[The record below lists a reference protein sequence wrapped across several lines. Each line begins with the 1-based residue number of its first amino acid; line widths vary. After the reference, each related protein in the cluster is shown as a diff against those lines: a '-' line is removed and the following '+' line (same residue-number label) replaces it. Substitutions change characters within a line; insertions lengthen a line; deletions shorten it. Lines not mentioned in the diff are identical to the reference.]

1 MPHSICICTG
11 RGIFSEELFQF
22 SALPSG
28 QEFPM
33 CAYVNSC
40 LYSIIIWCLYVH
52 MIIVIVFYPIMIIL
66 HYRLVDLVI
75 IRLFVI
81 MSWYYVRQRLQC
93 AVTRV
98 LSSHSEGI
106 TKITISI
113 LGITSV
119 LVNSFSPGVTLK
131 CIAVLSVF
139 LSLFYILLSGCFLY
153 ISFTHYRGIY
163 MFTKYIN
170 SVKGYNELQFITDY
184 LTHWLLITVYSTL
197 QSILCLLASLVWP
210 CLTFRSDL

>member
-1 MPHSICICTG
+1 
-11 RGIFSEELFQF
+11 
-22 SALPSG
+22 
-28 QEFPM
+28 
-33 CAYVNSC
+33 
-40 LYSIIIWCLYVH
+40 

-66 HYRLVDLVI
+66 HHRLVDLVI
-75 IRLFVI
+75 TRLFVI

-119 LVNSFSPGVTLK
+119 LVISFSLFLTLK
-131 CIAVLSVF
+131 CIYVLSVL
-139 LSLFYILLSGCFLY
+139 LSRFYISLSGCFLY
-153 ISFTHYRGIY
+153 ISFTHYRGIYMY

-184 LTHWLLITVYSTL
+184 LTRWLLNY
-197 QSILCLLASLVWP
+197 CLLHPWIHSVSACFLG
-210 CLTFRSDL
+210 LTLFDL